1 MSISLHVGTRAYEVG
16 SPGFFGAFFSTVY
29 VRLEDRSWGSR
40 FPVVM
45 TNLYAG
51 RLPPELAAA
60 ALAELAAIRTAL
72 RCFPPQAVVWDHE
85 NPQALPPW
93 GATISPGISSLAS
106 YFVTSDG
113 KDLLDTISNA
123 VQEATTA
130 RRPVLVQ

>member
-1 MSISLHVGTRAYEVG
+1 MSISLHVGTRAFEVG

-45 TNLYAG
+45 TSLYAG
-51 RLPPELAAA
+51 HLPPEQAAT
-60 ALAELAAIRTAL
+60 ALAELAAIRAAL
-72 RCFPPQAVVWDHE
+72 RLFPPQAFVWDHE
-85 NPQALPPW
+85 NPQAQPPW
-93 GATISPGISSLAS
+93 GAAITPSISSLAS

-113 KDLLDTISNA
+113 KDLLDTITNA
-123 VQEATTA
+123 VQEAAMA